1 MQRARAWRPLSIL
14 LCVGAAGTL
23 FGCGE
28 AAGDD
33 DPGPAP
39 EGEGGDGGDGG
50 GSPGAVMVPE
60 LEAPVA
66 GCLVRTPGAGFA
78 STPLT
83 PLATLGVVDFEAT
96 STTLQADG
104 VIGLS
109 RGAPSG
115 LGRLAAA
122 VRFAPNG
129 ALQARDDLAFRADHA
144 LAFDPGRTYAVRA
157 VADLPSRTYAVY
169 VHDPGTG
176 DVVRIARDYALR
188 LPGGGPASLDSLS
201 AIATGGAG
209 QLSVCNVLGVAG
221 TDVAYSREG
230 SYAVA
235 PLPGNQAIVSD
246 GVATTWRLGP
256 AGGVLR
262 RAARGGEVAA
272 DPAGNVY
279 VALASGGQLAIHAL
293 TPQLAPRWSRV
304 EPVEPFA
311 DVAAISA
318 DPAGVTVALATPFG
332 VASIR
337 RFPAGGGP
345 GTWLHGGGALA
356 ALAPDGFA
364 VATAWEGGLAV
375 LLYDLGGG
383 LRWAR
388 SFEAQ
393 ATIEVLT
400 LGLGGR
406 VVVGGHFSGPIT
418 FGGPTLEP
426 VYDGPVDVNSYVLAL
441 SREDGE
447 HAFTTRIPTTV
458 LTGAA
463 GNAGRL
469 VIAGETWVTP
479 VFPHLW
485 QLDAGGTLLPGE
497 PEVGFYEQWGRS
509 GRVAIG
515 PSNRIY
521 WERSMVWPRPTSPP
535 FPYLLAIDP

>member
-1 MQRARAWRPLSIL
+1 MKRARPSRLFSIL
-14 LCVGAAGTL
+14 LCAGAAGML
-23 FGCGE
+23 LGCGE
-28 AAGDD
+28 AAGDAEPD
-33 DPGPAP
+33 PAP
-39 EGEGGDGGDGG
+39 DGGEGDDGGDG
-50 GSPGAVMVPE
+50 PGAAMVPE
-60 LEAPVA
+60 LEAPVG
-66 GCLVRTPGAGFA
+66 GCLVRTPGAGLA
-78 STPLT
+78 SMPLT
-83 PLATLGVVDFEAT
+83 PLATVGVVDLEAT
-96 STTLQADG
+96 STTLAADG

-115 LGRLAAA
+115 VGRLAAA
-122 VRFAPNG
+122 VRFAPDG
-129 ALQARDDLAFRADHA
+129 ALQARDGQTFRADHA
-144 LAFDPGRTYAVRA
+144 LAFQPGRTYAVRA
-157 VADLPSRTYAVY
+157 VADLPSRTYSVY

-188 LPGGGPASLDSLS
+188 LPGGGPASLDALS
-201 AIATGGAG
+201 AIATGDAG

-221 TDVAYSREG
+221 MDVVYSRAG

-235 PLPGNQAIVSD
+235 PLPGDQAIVSD

-256 AGGVLR
+256 AGQVLR
-262 RAARGGEVAA
+262 RVARGGEVAA

-279 VALASGGQLAIHAL
+279 VALAAGGQLALHAL
-293 TPQLAPRWSRV
+293 TPQLASRWSRV
-304 EPVEPFA
+304 EQVAPFA
-311 DVAAISA
+311 DVTAISA

-337 RFPAGGGP
+337 RFPADGGP
-345 GTWLHGGGALA
+345 GTWLHSGGALA

-364 VATAWEGGLAV
+364 VATAWEGGFAV
-375 LLYDLGGG
+375 LLYDLTGG

-388 SFEAQ
+388 SFEAP

-406 VVVGGHFSGPIT
+406 LVVGGHFSGPIT

-426 VYDGPVDVNSYVLAL
+426 AYDGQVDVNSYVLGL
-441 SREDGE
+441 SREGGE
-447 HAFTTRIPTTV
+447 HVFTTRIPTTV

-485 QLDAGGTLLPGE
+485 QLDAGGNLLPGE
-497 PEVGFYEQWGRS
+497 PETGFYEQWGRS

-515 PSNRIY
+515 ASNRIY
-521 WERSMVWPRPTSPP
+521 WERSMVWPRPTSLP